1 MGWSAAG
8 GVPDLPLDADKP
20 LDKGVAGKGADP
32 LEQPTLGQ
40 TPVVDRSWARARDV
54 AVVRT
59 MVVMWW
65 AHRSTILACCCCC
78 WKGTRYS
85 TR

>member
-1 MGWSAAG
+1 MSAAG
-8 GVPDLPLDADKP
+8 GVPDLPLDADES
-20 LDKGVAGKGADP
+20 LDEGVAGEGADP
-32 LEQPTLGQ
+32 LEQPTPGQ

-54 AVVRT
+54 VVVRT
-59 MVVMWW
+59 MVVRWW
-65 AHRSTILACCCCC
+65 AHRSTIAAYCCCC